1 MSSIC
6 QKNVFINI
14 FGQIG
19 VHLHLT
25 RLNTAISELLSPF
38 VLSGLLITLI
48 AITTDPTWG
57 TPVAISLTFI
67 VGIPLALSI
76 WMHRTGR
83 TTDRFIQI
91 RKQRTPF
98 YAGTLLSL
106 LTGAIT
112 LNFVDTSYEVPLA
125 LNLAIATLIIVM
137 LVNLKLK
144 VSIHAL
150 MATLFALV
158 FPLYTPLPAAS
169 YIAGAG
175 IWAATLYSRHYL
187 KRHSI
192 LELITGTIFGAILAA
207 TYLLMR

>member
-6 QKNVFINI
+6 HKNVFINI

-25 RLNTAISELLSPF
+25 RLNTAISELFSPF

-125 LNLAIATLIIVM
+125 LNLAIATLILVM
-137 LVNLKLK
+137 LVNFKLK

-158 FPLYTPLPAAS
+158 FPLYTPLPAIGYA
-169 YIAGAG
+169 AGLS
-175 IWAATLYSRHYL
+175 IWAATLYSRHHL

-192 LELITGTIFGAILAA
+192 LELITGSIFGLTLAVA
-207 TYLLMR
+207 YLSLR